1 MGTQPSRLAKRTAAA
16 TDQRPGSASKFAEE
30 LRRLNADIAKQDKER
45 QTLRELDC
53 FVLDNSLRESTVG
66 QLRGHTLENKT
77 KIYEEVK
84 KCGFE
89 HIVVAAFSHATRVDD
104 DFVRQLVDRGEDT
117 STLYSFAEV
126 TEGVKDGVLDTTTIP
141 IALQK
146 MQKLK
151 LRNPILEID
160 LADKAVDWDKK
171 FTVQNM
177 CELLLQRI
185 EWSLDFLCSEARVFV
200 NLRDFPFAM
209 IEVPERVF
217 TVVHYLASLPT
228 GKRPFGIIYEDPTGK
243 YFPEEVGAWT
253 ASVRRVMDSC
263 GWQSG
268 HLLVHVHKKWGLAE
282 TVQLECLSSGANGIW
297 ASVCEEGAATGHA
310 CSSIALMNLVRLGN
324 KKVLQ
329 RYNCTYLR
337 TAATNVT
344 HITTGRAPHPKQA
357 VYGER
362 SLDMTFDFG
371 GIAGGH
377 TGKGE
382 FDMAKFFG
390 VEPPVR
396 INTLASADMIQKR
409 LVDLFGED
417 PQFTTAVAA
426 KMKEV
431 MIEDLSTNR
440 KEEYMS
446 KAGLALLF
454 DRSGGKITAK
464 MRDEIEKVGVSQ
476 PRIKQLIDDVR
487 VIWDTWDLRDDVQ
500 GDDMLQFDSF
510 YNGFMSP
517 YFGCFRCEDTKRALK
532 AIDMDS
538 DGYVDWSEFLVYLK
552 WAISEYPDIKD
563 ADELLSIAF
572 RKGILPAMCDEVV

>member
-1 MGTQPSRLAKRTAAA
+1 MGTMQSKPVQ
-16 TDQRPGSASKFAEE
+16 TDQGKTGRFAEE
-30 LRRLNADIAKQDKER
+30 IRRLKADMAKQAQER

-66 QLRGHTLENKT
+66 QLRGHTLENKM

-89 HIVVAAFSHATRVDD
+89 HVIVAAFSHNPRVDD
-104 DFVRQLVDRGEDT
+104 IFVQQLVDQGEDM
-117 STLYSFAEV
+117 STLYAFAEA
-126 TEGVKDGVLDTTTIP
+126 TGGVKDGVPDTTTIP

-146 MQKLK
+146 MRKLK

-160 LADKAVDWDKK
+160 LADKAVDWDSK

-177 CELLLQRI
+177 CELLLRRI
-185 EWSLDFLCSEARVFV
+185 EWCLEFLCRESKIFV
-200 NLRDFPFAM
+200 NLRDFPFSM
-209 IEVPERVF
+209 IDAPERVL
-217 TVVHYLASLPT
+217 TVVHYLASLPS
-228 GKRPFGIIYEDPTGK
+228 GKRPFGILFEDPTGK
-243 YFPEEVGAWT
+243 YLPEEVGAWT
-253 ASVRRVMDSC
+253 ASVRRVMDSG

-268 HLLVHVHKKWGLAE
+268 NLLVHVHKKWGLAE
-282 TVQLECLSSGANGIW
+282 TVQLECLSNGATGIW
-297 ASVCEEGAATGHA
+297 ASVCEEGAAVGHA

-324 KKVLQ
+324 RKVLK

-337 TAATNVT
+337 TAAINVT
-344 HITTGRAPHPKQA
+344 HITIGSAPHPKQV

-371 GIAGGH
+371 GIAGGDI
-377 TGKGE
+377 GEGE
-382 FDMAKFFG
+382 FDVAKFFG

-396 INTLASADMIQKR
+396 INTLASTDMIQKR

-417 PQFTTAVAA
+417 PQFTSAIAS

-431 MIEDLSTNR
+431 MIEDLATNR

-454 DRSGGKITAK
+454 DRSGGKITAT
-464 MRDEIEKVGVSQ
+464 MRDEIEKAEIRQ
-476 PRIKQLIDDVR
+476 PHMKQLIGEVR
-487 VIWDTWDLRDDVQ
+487 VIWDTWDLKDDVQ
-500 GDDMLQFDSF
+500 GDDMLQLESF
-510 YNGFMSP
+510 YSGFMSP
-517 YFGCFRCEDTKRALK
+517 YFGCFQSEDTKRALK
-532 AIDMDS
+532 AIDMDC

-552 WAISEYPDIKD
+552 WAVSEYPDIKTT
-563 ADELLSIAF
+563 DELLSITF
-572 RKGILPAMCDEVV
+572 RKGIIPAMQDEVLK